1 LAPTDLPAVNF
12 LWQSKPFAQK
22 LMDAWA
28 RGLQVNRVPKPNV
41 IRPGQS
47 LRSGPVVLYG
57 IQPETFPHWLQCR
70 QQGRDFYYIDNAY
83 LSPGHDDD
91 SYVRITKNALQ
102 CSGYGESDL
111 ARLAAHEVE
120 IKDWRE
126 PTLEKHEV
134 EIKDWREPTLEKE
147 DGGWRKI
154 LITCQSGWWYIQNST
169 TLNDWVNRVIDEIR
183 YHTERPIK
191 IRLKPKADYQ
201 KSPNVQLCDDVTAP
215 DDEVPFEEDLAEAF
229 CVVTHSSN
237 TAVEA
242 ILAGVPAFVLG
253 QSAAQPFACND
264 LKLIEAP
271 FVSYGD
277 RWNWA
282 GVLADNQW
290 TLKEIR
296 EGKAWADLNG

>member
-1 LAPTDLPAVNF
+1 MNF

-22 LMDAWA
+22 LMDAWP
-28 RGLQVNRVPKPNV
+28 RGLQANRMPKPNV

-83 LSPGHDDD
+83 LSPGHNDD

-102 CSGYGESDL
+102 CTGYGESDL
-111 ARLAAHEVE
+111 VRLAAHEVE

-126 PTLEKHEV
+126 PTLEKA
-134 EIKDWREPTLEKE
+134 T
-147 DGGWRKI
+147 GGARKI
-154 LITCQSGWWYIQNST
+154 LITCQSGWWYIQHGT

-183 YHTERPIK
+183 EYTTRPIK
-191 IRLKPKADYQ
+191 IRLKPRADYE
-201 KSPNVQLCDDVTAP
+201 KPPNVQLCNDITAP
-215 DDEVPFEEDLAEAF
+215 DDEVPFEEDLTEAF

-271 FVSYGD
+271 FLLFGD
-277 RWNWA
+277 RWEWA

-296 EGKAWADLNG
+296 EGKAWADLQRIGS

>member
-1 LAPTDLPAVNF
+1 VNF

-22 LMDAWA
+22 LMADWVL
-28 RGLQVNRVPKPNV
+28 GLQANRVSIPFKQV
-41 IRPGQS
+41 RPGQT
-47 LRSGPVVLYG
+47 LCAGPVVLYG

-91 SYVRITKNALQ
+91 SYVRVTKNAFQ

-111 ARLAAHEVE
+111 VRLAAHEVE
-120 IKDWRE
+120 IRDWRE
-126 PTLEKHEV
+126 PTLEKA
-134 EIKDWREPTLEKE
+134 T
-147 DGGWRKI
+147 GGYRKI
-154 LITCQSGWWYIQNST
+154 LITCQSGWWYIQHGT

-183 YHTERPIK
+183 YHTERSIK